1 MTRVY
6 ELPKCLHMSRQSRG
20 YTGFMSVRPPLLY
33 VLMCLRCYNSKLLS
47 RISFKHVF
55 GSGEEHYFKVTL
67 NSNNNKVMVALR
79 LEI

>member
-1 MTRVY
+1 MNSLNVY
-6 ELPKCLHMSRQSRG
+6 ICRDKVG
-20 YTGFMSVRPPLLY
+20 DIPPLLY
-33 VLMCLRCYNSKLLS
+33 VLTCVRCCNSKLLS

-67 NSNNNKVMVALR
+67 NSNNNKVMATLR